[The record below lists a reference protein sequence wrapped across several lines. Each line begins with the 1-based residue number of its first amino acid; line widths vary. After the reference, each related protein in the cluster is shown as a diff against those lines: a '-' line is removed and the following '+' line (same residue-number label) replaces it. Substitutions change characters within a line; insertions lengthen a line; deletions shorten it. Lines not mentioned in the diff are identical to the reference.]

1 MTYKVGP
8 KGQVVLPKAVR
19 EALGIAPGD
28 DVTIEERDGEAR
40 VRKVESRE
48 ELIARLRGALATPG
62 DDRPSMSDEL
72 LAERRRDR
80 EREDRKLGLDS

>member
-19 EALGIAPGD
+19 ESLGIEPGD

-40 VRKVESRE
+40 VRKVESRAT
-48 ELIARLRGALATPG
+48 LIARLRGALAG
-62 DDRPSMSDEL
+62 SGGSLADEL

-80 EREDRKLGLDS
+80 EREDRKLGLDA

>member
-19 EALGIAPGD
+19 EALGIEPGD

-40 VRKVESRE
+40 VRKVESRAE
-48 ELIARLRGALATPG
+48 IIERLRGSLADPADG
-62 DDRPSMSDEL
+62 GPSATDEL

-80 EREDRKLGLDS
+80 EREDRKFGFA

>member
-19 EALGIAPGD
+19 ERLGIEPGD

-40 VRKVESRE
+40 VRKVESRSE
-48 ELIARLRGALATPG
+48 IIERLRGSLADP
-62 DDRPSMSDEL
+62 DDGPSATEVL

-80 EREDRKLGLDS
+80 EREDRKLGFSR

>member
-19 EALGIAPGD
+19 EALGIEPGD
-28 DVTIEERDGEAR
+28 DVTIEERDGEAH
-40 VRKVESRE
+40 VRKVESRAAIIE
-48 ELIARLRGALATPG
+48 RLRGSLADAD
-62 DDRPSMSDEL
+62 DDRPSVTDEL

-80 EREDRKLGLDS
+80 EREDRKFGFA